1 MTYEKKILF
10 SLTDDGEF
18 VVRVEFINMNS
29 PIMTSRGKLYIS
41 QNESVHR
48 TFQTHSTI
56 FIGQF
61 QVVIR

>member
-1 MTYEKKILF
+1 
-10 SLTDDGEF
+10 
-18 VVRVEFINMNS
+18 MNS

-41 QNESVHR
+41 QNESVHG

-61 QVVIR
+61 QVVIRWWWIQLEVQTWEEYISS